1 VAVAHSILVIA
12 WHLLST
18 GQPDSDLGAD
28 WFLQRHS
35 SQADPNRLVRQ
46 LEPRGTRS
54 PRNPPTP
61 PDPSAR

>member
-18 GQPDSDLGAD
+18 GQPYSDLGAD

-35 SQADPNRLVRQ
+35 NEAYTHRLVRQ
-46 LEPRGTRS
+46 LEGMGHKVTLEPA
-54 PRNPPTP
+54 
-61 PDPSAR
+61 DAA

>member
-46 LEPRGTRS
+46 LEPRGHKV
-54 PRNPPTP
+54 TP
-61 PDPSAR
+61 EPADAA